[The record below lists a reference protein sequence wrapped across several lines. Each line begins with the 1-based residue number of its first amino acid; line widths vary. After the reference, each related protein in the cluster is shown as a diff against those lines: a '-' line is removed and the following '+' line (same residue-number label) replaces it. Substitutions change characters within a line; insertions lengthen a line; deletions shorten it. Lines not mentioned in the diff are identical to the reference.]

1 MANLKNLIFVF
12 LLLSFSICVNEVN
25 EVKNSFAPNSINVSC
40 NNGVGAITLAGNWD
54 NSQYIPE
61 SLDFNINFK
70 DGSKVSCSFKKQP
83 SNSITCPISQ
93 GKYSIYFDKQFM
105 DSNNEYVL
113 KASKGGIDYNCIASS
128 SLYIYSNLLLLF
140 VIIFI
145 LFY

>member
-1 MANLKNLIFVF
+1 MANLKNLIVVF

-25 EVKNSFAPNSINVSC
+25 EVKNSFDPKTVNVSC
-40 NNGVGAITLAGNWD
+40 KNGVGAITLGGNWD

-83 SNSITCPISQ
+83 SNSITCPISK
-93 GKYSIYFDKQFM
+93 GKYNIFFDEQFM

-113 KASKGGIDYNCIASS
+113 KASKEEIKYNCIELS
-128 SLYIYSNLLLLF
+128 SLYIHSNLLLLF

>member
-25 EVKNSFAPNSINVSC
+25 EVKNSFDPNSINVSC
-40 NNGVGAITLAGNWD
+40 KNGVGAITLAGNWD

-93 GKYSIYFDKQFM
+93 GKYNIYFDEQFM

-113 KASKGGIDYNCIASS
+113 KASKEEIKYNCIELS
-128 SLYIYSNLLLLF
+128 SLYIHSNLLLLF

>member
-93 GKYSIYFDKQFM
+93 GKYSIYFDEQFM

-113 KASKGGIDYNCIASS
+113 KASKEEIKYNCIELS
-128 SLYIYSNLLLLF
+128 SLYIHSNLLLLF

>member
-25 EVKNSFAPNSINVSC
+25 EVKNSFDPTTTNVSC
-40 NNGVGAITLAGNWD
+40 KNGAGAITLAGNWD

-83 SNSITCPISQ
+83 SNSITCPISK
-93 GKYSIYFDKQFM
+93 GKYNIYFDKQFM

-113 KASKGGIDYNCIASS
+113 NASKGGIEYNCIASS
-128 SLYIYSNLLLLF
+128 SLYIHSNLLLLF

>member
-93 GKYSIYFDKQFM
+93 GKYNIYFDQQFM

-113 KASKGGIDYNCIASS
+113 KASKEEIKYNCIELS
-128 SLYIYSNLLLLF
+128 SLYIHSNLLLLF